1 LIIAQ
6 QLGRPIDSAVFRPE
20 WINSSAGAVGWETS
34 YLQQPADLEAE
45 RLFDYGI
52 LAPATTGGESF
63 VRLRTVLAMARN
75 QRQGSYSWN
84 FELGSSRP
92 HTFCYV
98 LFPTGVWKLLT
109 CQDLFVAGVGSPRT
123 AVLPAG
129 VINAASNQG
138 HNKRIALLPQGFSW
152 AATTTTF
159 NQPLPTCVAS
169 WASWVGNTP
178 YGRFFPDSR

>member
-1 LIIAQ
+1 MASW
-6 QLGRPIDSAVFRPE
+6 R
-20 WINSSAGAVGWETS
+20 
-34 YLQQPADLEAE
+34 QQPQVEKASHSACHACPVIKG
-45 RLFDYGI
+45 R
-52 LAPATTGGESF
+52 AATVG
-63 VRLRTVLAMARN
+63 
-75 QRQGSYSWN
+75 N
-84 FELGSSRP
+84 FELGNSRP
-92 HTFCYV
+92 HTICYV
-98 LFPTGVWKLLT
+98 LFPAGVWKLLT
-109 CQDLFVAGVGSPRT
+109 CQDLFVAGIGSPRT

-178 YGRFFPDSR
+178 YGRFFSDSR